1 MAIVSEDDVM
11 MRLGISK
18 ADLDQLVEDGR
29 LTPVTEDGELGF
41 PEQEVSALEESG
53 EFDVGRPGDA
63 GSTHRGAGLALDD
76 TADQAGAG
84 DEDLFDFAE
93 ELDSEL
99 IGDSDLETEAVEP
112 VAEAGLE
119 ESDMITEVVNVGDLD
134 AGEEDILGGIIE
146 DVGSELAA
154 EVEATGEPTGEDTM
168 GLDGSED
175 VTAEITGMEDDT
187 SDTDAGEELTGEITE
202 AEEDAFGDQELE
214 EILAGDEGFQA
225 DTEAEE
231 FEVPYGAPVA
241 AQPQAPVATW
251 IVAVLVLTFVV
262 LVIGALFAVE
272 NASSPQYGT
281 SITKALNLFPRK

>member
-11 MRLGISK
+11 TRLGISK
-18 ADLDQLVEDGR
+18 ADLDQLVDGGR
-29 LTPVTEDGELGF
+29 LTPVEEDGKSGF
-41 PEQEVSALEESG
+41 SRQEVADLEQSG
-53 EFDVGRPGDA
+53 EFGAGQLGD
-63 GSTHRGAGLALDD
+63 AGLALDD
-76 TADQAGAG
+76 TADEGKVG
-84 DEDLFDFAE
+84 DDDLFDFAE

-99 IGDSDLETEAVEP
+99 IGGSDLETEAEAIQD
-112 VAEAGLE
+112 VAETDLE

-146 DVGSELAA
+146 DVGSDLAP
-154 EVEATGEPTGEDTM
+154 EVEATGEPTGEDTLGM
-168 GLDGSED
+168 DSGED
-175 VTAEITGMEDDT
+175 ITAEITGVEDDI
-187 SDTDAGEELTGEITE
+187 DTGEELTGEITDSEEE
-202 AEEDAFGDQELE
+202 AFADQELE

-241 AQPQAPVATW
+241 AQPEAPVATW
-251 IVAVLVLTFVV
+251 IVAVLVLAFVV

-281 SITKALNLFPRK
+281 SITKSLSLFPPE